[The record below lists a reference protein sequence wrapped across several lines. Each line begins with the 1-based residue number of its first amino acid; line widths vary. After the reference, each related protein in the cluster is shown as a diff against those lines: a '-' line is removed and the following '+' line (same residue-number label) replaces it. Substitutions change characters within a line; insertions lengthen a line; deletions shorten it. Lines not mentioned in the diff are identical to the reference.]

1 MGFTAIKSIYENN
14 IESACLRTNDRRHD
28 FGWQFVCGKQ
38 SDFTAVPW
46 FAWLLVLYTGIG
58 VTALGRV
65 NDNLKTHVCVFKVTM
80 PKSIRDDFT

>member
-1 MGFTAIKSIYENN
+1 MKTTSNPLAYAQMTAAMILVGS
-14 IESACLRTNDRRHD
+14 L
-28 FGWQFVCGKQ
+28 FVASK

-46 FAWLLVLYTGIG
+46 FVWLLVLYTGIG